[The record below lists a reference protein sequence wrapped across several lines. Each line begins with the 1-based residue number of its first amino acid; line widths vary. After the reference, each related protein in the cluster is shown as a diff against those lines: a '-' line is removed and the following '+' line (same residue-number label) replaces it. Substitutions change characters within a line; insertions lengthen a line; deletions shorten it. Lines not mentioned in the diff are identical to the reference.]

1 MKVDELYQ
9 HLKELSEKLNVPV
22 EEHNFKNAG
31 IKVKSGFC
39 NVKGKDLF
47 ILNKHLPVKK
57 RSEILIEFLASQKLD
72 DVYVVPAVRDKLDL
86 VLTNKNSIS

>member
-1 MKVDELYQ
+1 MKADELYR
-9 HLKELSEKLNVPV
+9 LLTELSEKLNIPV

-47 ILNKHLPVKK
+47 ILNKHLPLKK
-57 RSEILIEFLASQKLD
+57 KNEILLEFIAMQNLD
-72 DVYVVPAVRDKLDL
+72 NVYVAPAVREKLGL
-86 VLTNKNSIS
+86 IIINRSGAN